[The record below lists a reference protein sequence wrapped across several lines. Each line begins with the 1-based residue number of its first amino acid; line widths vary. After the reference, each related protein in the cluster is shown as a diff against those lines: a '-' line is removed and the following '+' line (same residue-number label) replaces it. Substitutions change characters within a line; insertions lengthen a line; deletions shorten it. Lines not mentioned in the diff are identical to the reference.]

1 MGDPK
6 DFVVDKEL
14 MKKCCLSSEEFR
26 YEMLKKLSK
35 RLHHGDWGARG
46 LYQMYSSL
54 LEESVELANAFK
66 KFKES
71 PEGVNC
77 EFHPILY
84 EIMDECVDV
93 AATSMM
99 IFDIAKET
107 IMLFIT
113 QGEENGKDKL

>member
-14 MKKCCLSSEEFR
+14 MKKCCFSSEDFR
-26 YEMLKKLSK
+26 YEMLKKLSR

-46 LYQMYSSL
+46 LYQMYNSL
-54 LEESVELANAFK
+54 LDESGELANAFQ

-71 PEGVNC
+71 SEGVNC
-77 EFHPILY
+77 EFHPMLY

-99 IFDIAKET
+99 IFDIAKE
-107 IMLFIT
+107 IVMLFIT
-113 QGEENGKDKL
+113 QGGDNDKNKL